1 MQIFDTMKKY
11 HGLGPKERL
20 LLQIAAILHTCGKY
34 ISILRSSE
42 NSYRIIMST
51 EIIGL
56 SHKERNL
63 VANIVR
69 YVITD
74 FAGFDEL
81 AAKEDIEEESYLKI
95 AKLVAILRVANALD
109 RSHKQKIREM
119 KASLKGSQLVLTVDT
134 DEDMTLERGLFP
146 DKAEFFE
153 EVFGI
158 RPEIRMKKRL
168 NG

>member
-1 MQIFDTMKKY
+1 M
-11 HGLGPKERL
+11 
-20 LLQIAAILHTCGKY
+20 
-34 ISILRSSE
+34 
-42 NSYRIIMST
+42 
-51 EIIGL
+51 
-56 SHKERNL
+56 
-63 VANIVR
+63 ANIVR

>member
-1 MQIFDTMKKY
+1 
-11 HGLGPKERL
+11 
-20 LLQIAAILHTCGKY
+20 
-34 ISILRSSE
+34 
-42 NSYRIIMST
+42 
-51 EIIGL
+51 
-56 SHKERNL
+56 
-63 VANIVR
+63 
-69 YVITD
+69 
-74 FAGFDEL
+74 
-81 AAKEDIEEESYLKI
+81 
-95 AKLVAILRVANALD
+95 
-109 RSHKQKIREM
+109 M